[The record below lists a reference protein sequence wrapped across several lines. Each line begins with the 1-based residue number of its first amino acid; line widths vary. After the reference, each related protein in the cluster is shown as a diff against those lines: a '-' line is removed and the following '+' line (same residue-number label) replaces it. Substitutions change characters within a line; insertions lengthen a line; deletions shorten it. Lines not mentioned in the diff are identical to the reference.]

1 MPRRRR
7 PRRRRTAG
15 RRPSIFDLDFPQTKE
30 AREVEGLRN
39 DVQRLFRSQQPQ
51 IETEG
56 LDTVT
61 QPKIETKP
69 TELPHIEM
77 EGFDTIT
84 LPKIEAKSVELPQM
98 ETEGLTAIAR
108 LLEPVR
114 SADELADLKMALNDA
129 LRLGKQTVTTPR
141 KPSSRP
147 PEFVGEEEE
156 ELM

>member
-15 RRPSIFDLDFPQTKE
+15 RRLSLFDLDFPQTRE
-30 AREVEGLRN
+30 VREVEGLRD
-39 DVQRLFRSQQPQ
+39 DVQPQLEMEGLNVLTQPQ
-51 IETEG
+51 IQTKPDELPQIEG
-56 LDTVT
+56 LDV
-61 QPKIETKP
+61 
-69 TELPHIEM
+69 
-77 EGFDTIT
+77 
-84 LPKIEAKSVELPQM
+84 
-98 ETEGLTAIAR
+98 IAR

-147 PEFVGEEEE
+147 PEFVDEEE

>member
-15 RRPSIFDLDFPQTKE
+15 RRLSLMDLDFPQMQSTRPETDSKSD
-30 AREVEGLRN
+30 GL
-39 DVQRLFRSQQPQ
+39 PQ
-51 IETEG
+51 METEG
-56 LDTVT
+56 LDVVT

-69 TELPHIEM
+69 PELPRMEM
-77 EGFDTIT
+77 EGFDTVT
-84 LPKIEAKSVELPQM
+84 LPKIEVKSVELPQI
-98 ETEGLTAIAR
+98 EKEGLGTIAR

-147 PEFVGEEEE
+147 PEFVNEEEE